1 MSREFLRV
9 GMLGV
14 GFIAQKYVKLYAEY
28 PRSRLVAVY
37 DPLTEAA
44 SEVAKAHRANV
55 AASEEDLLAQD
66 IDAVVISTPNN
77 LHARQTAAAL
87 RAGKHVLLQKP
98 MTVTSAQAMDLI
110 RIAAASQRQL
120 GIYMNSLDNPVFRDI
135 KAMIRAGTLGRIGSI
150 SAQLAN
156 GSSPRW
162 RADSVTAAWRRSKA
176 AVGGGSF
183 AMLACH
189 YINLCQWLLDD
200 PIVSVAARGKNLMSE
215 HIEGDDVMHA
225 ITEFR
230 SGVLGVIGAAWC
242 VAGEQFSNSRQRG
255 FAGLHRER
263 PDQHEGRKS
272 LPRRSDHLHGA
283 EHADFHGGPAST
295 GDGRLAQSAQPAP
308 AVRRRHPQGKA
319 RPSQWRDGSKGY
331 ARPRGCLPLVQSS
344 GGTEAVGSSLS

>member
-242 VAGEQFSNSRQRG
+242 VAGEQFSIHGSAGSLAYIENDQISMKAASPFHGEAITYTEPNMRTFMEGRRAPGMDDWHNPYNQHRQ
-255 FAGLHRER
+255 FVDAILKER
-263 PDQHEGRKS
+263 PVPVSGETGLRDMLVLEAAY
-272 LPRRSDHLHGA
+272 RSS
-283 EHADFHGGPAST
+283 E
-295 GDGRLAQSAQPAP
+295 
-308 AVRRRHPQGKA
+308 
-319 RPSQWRDGSKGY
+319 
-331 ARPRGCLPLVQSS
+331 S
-344 GGTEAVGSSLS
+344 GGTEAIGSSLS